1 MASVFTLASLPHHAR
16 SYLTE
21 YGVTLNRFGNN
32 YYMVS
37 LSDEWDVKS
46 CVGDSRYTHYA
57 KGGLL
62 IMTLF
67 IGDENEGKWLELGRL
82 CDDCYEYASD
92 DEYLTSEDEGL
103 EYSEEEESDS
113 GYESKEDACPCA

>member
-1 MASVFTLASLPHHAR
+1 MASVFILDNLSDYTR
-16 SYLTE
+16 SFLME
-21 YGVTLNRFGNN
+21 HGVTLKKIGNE
-32 YYMVS
+32 YIVGI
-37 LSDEWDVKS
+37 SDEWDVKS
-46 CVGDSRYTHYA
+46 CVDDSRYTDYA

-67 IGDENEGKWLELGRL
+67 IGDENEGKWLELGGL

-103 EYSEEEESDS
+103 EYNEEEESDS
-113 GYESKEDACPCA
+113 GYESKEDA